1 MRQIRF
7 VFTLLVLLAGLGLPR
22 NVGSVLLAQG
32 APAARATIDVS
43 KLGPQV
49 GQAVPEFSLTDQNG
63 KTWTRQSIMGPKG
76 AMLVFYRSA
85 DWCPYCKTQ
94 LVDLQGR
101 LESLRAQGLGVAA
114 ISYDPVPTLAEFAT
128 RRHITFPL
136 LSDAGSATIKAFG
149 ILNPLPE
156 MAFGPEKD
164 NPEVVAELQKYVS
177 GGRPSPSFAGI
188 AFPGTFILDTKGRV
202 VSRFFEDYYVERST
216 FSNIMLRLGNA
227 AAPVSATKVAGTH
240 LTLTTY
246 PSDTSIA
253 AGNRFSLALQ
263 VQPQPGVHVYAPG
276 ASGYRVIAL
285 SIKPQPFV
293 RVLPMTYPASEVYF
307 FKPLNE
313 RVPVFQKPVTL
324 VQELVLEGTSAAQA
338 AYRGKESITIEGS
351 LDYQAC
357 DDRVCFNPVSVP
369 LSWTLSLK
377 TLVTERAP
385 RPPQ

>member
-1 MRQIRF
+1 MRQIRYPF
-7 VFTLLVLLAGLGLPR
+7 VLLTAAAA
-22 NVGSVLLAQG
+22 LLWLQPSFTRVTAQG
-32 APAARATIDVS
+32 AQAPRAKIDVA

-49 GQAVPEFSLTDQNG
+49 GQLVPDFSLKDQSG
-63 KTWTRQSIMGPKG
+63 KTWTRNSIMGPTG

-94 LVDLQGR
+94 LVDLQNR
-101 LESLRAQGLGVAA
+101 LDTLRAQGLGVAA
-114 ISYDPVPTLAEFAT
+114 ISYDPVPTLTEFAS

-136 LSDAGSATIKAFG
+136 LADEGSATIKAFG

-156 MAFGPEKD
+156 MAFGPDKD
-164 NPEVVAELQKYVS
+164 NPDVVAELQKYVA
-177 GGRPSPSFAGI
+177 GGRPNPSWAGI
-188 AFPGTFILDTKGRV
+188 AFPGTFILDPKGRV

-216 FSNIMLRLGNA
+216 FSNIMLRLGNN
-227 AAPVSATKVAGTH
+227 AAPVTATKVAATH

-253 AGNRFSLALQ
+253 AGNRFSLAVQ

-276 ASGYRVIAL
+276 ASGYKVINL
-285 SIKPQPFV
+285 SLKPQPFV

-313 RVPVFQKPVTL
+313 RVPVFQKPFTL

-338 AYRGKESITIEGS
+338 AYRGTESITLEGS

-357 DDRVCFNPVSVP
+357 DDKMCFNPASVP
-369 LSWTLSLK
+369 LTWTLSLK
-377 TLVTERAP
+377 ALVTERAP
-385 RPPQ
+385 RPQP

>member
-1 MRQIRF
+1 MRQIRYPF
-7 VFTLLVLLAGLGLPR
+7 VLLTAAAA
-22 NVGSVLLAQG
+22 LLWLQPSFTRVTAQG
-32 APAARATIDVS
+32 AQAPRAKIDVA

-49 GQAVPEFSLTDQNG
+49 GQLVPDFSLKDQSG
-63 KTWTRQSIMGPKG
+63 KTWTRNSIMGPTG

-94 LVDLQGR
+94 LVDLQSR
-101 LESLRAQGLGVAA
+101 LDTLRAQGLGVAA
-114 ISYDPVPTLAEFAT
+114 ISYDPVPTLTEFAS

-136 LSDAGSATIKAFG
+136 LADEGSATIKAFG

-156 MAFGPEKD
+156 MAFGPDKD
-164 NPEVVAELQKYVS
+164 NPDVVAELQKYVA
-177 GGRPSPSFAGI
+177 GGRPNPSWAGI
-188 AFPGTFILDTKGRV
+188 AFPGTFILDPKGRV

-216 FSNIMLRLGNA
+216 FSNIMLRLGNN
-227 AAPVSATKVAGTH
+227 AAPVTATKVAGTH

-253 AGNRFSLALQ
+253 AGNRFSLAVQ

-276 ASGYRVIAL
+276 ASGYKVINL
-285 SIKPQPFV
+285 SLKPQPFV

-313 RVPVFQKPVTL
+313 RVPVFQKPFTL

-338 AYRGKESITIEGS
+338 AYRGTESITLEGS

-357 DDRVCFNPVSVP
+357 DDKMCFNPASVP
-369 LSWTLSLK
+369 LTWTLSLK
-377 TLVTERAP
+377 ALVTERAP
-385 RPPQ
+385 RPQP